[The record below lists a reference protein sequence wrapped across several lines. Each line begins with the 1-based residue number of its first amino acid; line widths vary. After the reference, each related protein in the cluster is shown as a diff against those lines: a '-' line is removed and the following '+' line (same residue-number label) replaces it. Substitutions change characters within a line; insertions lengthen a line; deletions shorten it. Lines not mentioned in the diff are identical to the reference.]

1 MADKTLS
8 VKVLQVVKTTAQWE
22 AISKPLDNGLLGI
35 ETTATGKVHAKVGNG
50 TDQWTALPYVTDPTV
65 DAKITAAIEA
75 LGPISKVKGTVA
87 TMDDLENVEDP
98 QQGDVYFV
106 GTNDPE
112 NPTEDAYQEYI
123 YVVETVTVDDPE
135 HPGETIEQE
144 QGRWEFIGSANEAYE
159 LPIASSETLGG
170 VKIAN
175 TGILSINSE
184 TGILSA
190 SVPVMTGATPLV
202 PGVEPDPEDPED
214 QGTPEIPASAGTAGL
229 VPAPQIGDENKV
241 LSGAGTWVNMPD
253 TTQLEER
260 VQTIEEEY
268 VKEEDFLTLLCTFE
282 DDEEPGG

>member
-8 VKVLQVVKTTAQWE
+8 VKVLQVVKTKAQWE

-35 ETTATGKVHAKVGNG
+35 ETTPTGKVHAKVGNG

-65 DAKITAAIEA
+65 DDKITAAIEA

-87 TMDDLENVEDP
+87 TKADLENVEDP

-112 NPTEDAYQEYI
+112 NPTDNAYQEYI

-135 HPGETIEQE
+135 NPGETIEQE

-170 VKIAN
+170 VKILAN
-175 TGILSINSE
+175 GPLKINASTGVLS
-184 TGILSA
+184 
-190 SVPVMTGATPLV
+190 VDVMTGAR

-214 QGTPEIPASAGTAGL
+214 QGTPASAGIAGL
-229 VPAPQIGDENKV
+229 VPAPASGDVNKV
-241 LSGAGTWVNMPD
+241 LSGAGTWVDMPD
-253 TTQLEER
+253 TTQLESR

-282 DDEEPGG
+282 DDEETGG

>member
-8 VKVLQVVKTTAQWE
+8 VKVLQVVKTTAQWK

-35 ETTATGKVHAKVGNG
+35 ETTVTGEVHAKVGNG

-112 NPTEDAYQEYI
+112 NPTENAYQEYI

-170 VKIAN
+170 VKVGSTLSISN
-175 TGILSINSE
+175 TGVLN
-184 TGILSA
+184 A
-190 SVPVMTGATPLV
+190 NVMQGATAAV
-202 PGVEPDPEDPED
+202 SAVHEDPENPESAIV
-214 QGTPEIPASAGTAGL
+214 TPAVPAAGGTAGL
-229 VPAPQIGDENKV
+229 VPAPAATDINKV

-253 TTQLEER
+253 TTQLESR

-282 DDEEPGG
+282 DDEETGG

>member
-35 ETTATGKVHAKVGNG
+35 ETTVTGKVHAKVGNG

-65 DAKITAAIEA
+65 DDKITAAIEA

-98 QQGDVYFV
+98 HQGDVYFV

-170 VKIAN
+170 VKILAN
-175 TGILSINSE
+175 SPLKINASTGVLS
-184 TGILSA
+184 
-190 SVPVMTGATPLV
+190 VDVMTGARPRV
-202 PGVEPDPEDPED
+202 PAVEPNPEDPED
-214 QGTPEIPASAGTAGL
+214 QGTPEDPGSAGIAGL
-229 VPAPQIGDENKV
+229 VPAPAIGDVNKV
-241 LSGAGTWVNMPD
+241 LSGAGTWVDMPD
-253 TTQLEER
+253 TTQLESR

-268 VKEEDFLTLLCTFE
+268 VKEDDFLTLLCTFE
-282 DDEEPGG
+282 DDEETGG

>member
-8 VKVLQVVKTTAQWE
+8 VKVLQVVKTTAQWK

-35 ETTATGKVHAKVGNG
+35 ETTVTGEVHAKVGNG

-65 DAKITAAIEA
+65 DEKITAAIEA

-87 TMDDLENVEDP
+87 TKDDLENVENP

-170 VKIAN
+170 IKVGAN
-175 TGILSINSE
+175 LEINDQTGV
-184 TGILSA
+184 LSA
-190 SVPVMTGATPLV
+190 AIPVFQGATAAVAPA
-202 PGVEPDPEDPED
+202 DPEDPED
-214 QGTPEIPASAGTAGL
+214 EGTPAKAGVAGL
-229 VPAPQIGDENKV
+229 VPAPAATDLGKV
-241 LSGAGTWVNMPD
+241 LGASGQWVELPD
-253 TTQLEER
+253 TSDLESR
-260 VQTIEEEY
+260 VDEIEENYISEADL
-268 VKEEDFLTLLCTFE
+268 VAIQCTL
-282 DDEEPGG
+282 